1 MIIYL
6 DILQKLA
13 DKGWTAYK
21 LRQEKIIGE
30 ATMTRIR
37 KGEPIKTDTID
48 KICGLLNCQP
58 SDLLKWER
66 DE

>member
-13 DKGWTAYK
+13 NKGWTAYK
-21 LRQEKIIGE
+21 LRKEGIIGE

-58 SDLLKWER
+58 CDLLKWEK